1 MGAAFFQRLTAT
13 LPATRQA
20 THIGT
25 QLVGGLDHAIP
36 FGHRLRELG
45 LQKLSLFFP
54 GILLCLR
61 FSVLLLQLQGLRTPT
76 HLGLGALLLQ
86 QALHLLLQKQGATAP
101 GGTIQ
106 LHFLQPGIQS
116 SGDLGHLRLWP
127 FSLLRLLRLLL
138 RVDLGT
144 AAGTQI
150 PNKAYRP
157 TLGWFFNT
165 CQWR

>member
-54 GILLCLR
+54 GILR
-61 FSVLLLQLQGLRTPT
+61 FRVLLLQLQGLRTPT
-76 HLGLGALLLQ
+76 HLARTCQDLALLQ

-144 AAGTQI
+144 TAGTQI